1 MHTVL
6 VILKHGD
13 RCLQVNCFS
22 DKGSDLLYVNEDVV
36 EELGLDGR
44 KEKVIVNVANGQ
56 KVYLMSATM
65 EIGLESL
72 DCHVDTL
79 IVVKTS
85 NNI

>member
-1 MHTVL
+1 MH
-6 VILKHGD
+6 
-13 RCLQVNCFS
+13 VNCFL
-22 DKGSDLLYVNEDVV
+22 DEGSYTSHVNEDVV
-36 EELGLDGR
+36 EELELDGR

-72 DCHVDTL
+72 DCHVDTV